1 MEVKDLY
8 QGFISSSEK
17 GFVMTIYDLRKQG
30 HVWLYKQ
37 NMDAQFPFQIMT
49 IFFQEVNT
57 SGISLTNRHL
67 LVLNEHKFHV
77 IPKSIEQ
84 TWEFG
89 LNMMILPSYTSHAL
103 QPLNVTCFKLFKR
116 SFKKEK

>member
-17 GFVMTIYDLRKQG
+17 GYVMTIYDLRKQG

-57 SGISLTNRHL
+57 SGISSTNRHL

-77 IPKSIEQ
+77 TPKTIEQ
-84 TWEFG
+84 T
-89 LNMMILPSYTSHAL
+89 
-103 QPLNVTCFKLFKR
+103 
-116 SFKKEK
+116 